1 MIYDDSK
8 RINMDMIEIYP
19 AMPALILF
27 SDIIP
32 KLFIVAP
39 MPNTM
44 TGKKDSILFSAMP
57 YTDYFLIIYI

>member
-1 MIYDDSK
+1 MKKDASK
-8 RINMDMIEIYP
+8 RIKMAMIEIY

-32 KLFIVAP
+32 KLFNVAP
-39 MPNTM
+39 IPNTR
-44 TGKKDSILFSAMP
+44 TGKKESILFSAMP

>member
-1 MIYDDSK
+1 
-8 RINMDMIEIYP
+8 MDMIEIYP

-44 TGKKDSILFSAMP
+44 TGKKDNILFSAMS